1 MNRQTVTQ
9 TGRVEG
15 RFTTL
20 LSVLSS
26 RETELHV
33 DLHGLCTIPRYIC
46 LSLNLFVQGYA
57 YGLGNNINATNTGLT
72 VY

>member
-33 DLHGLCTIPRYIC
+33 DLHGLCTIPRYIY
-46 LSLNLFVQGYA
+46 LSLNLFVQG